1 MTLTCVTVNGVSS
14 HLIHSNMSIMGSSN
28 ISDYDHNEADRNPD
42 AIYTKDIS
50 F

>member
-1 MTLTCVTVNGVSS
+1 MTLTCVTLNGVSS
-14 HLIHSNMSIMGSSN
+14 DLTHSNMSIRGSSK